1 MLTWIEHRGFG
12 RAVYNIYVDYFT
24 YPNLGLLSRANGLRN
39 VSEILTRQIGPSR
52 LRAVPCFVSTYH
64 PKYSIKQSHPTLSQ
78 TFIIAMKPPSVLR
91 VLSRPTALLKPHHS
105 PKIAQLPALDARQF
119 TVTTRRPFLPECLS
133 QTHTLIS
140 GLHGMTGLPWVA
152 TIPLFAFLVRTV
164 IHLPLSAYCY
174 NLKVKRLM
182 LYKESR
188 IAVEEKNARLED
200 REKSPQ
206 ERQRIQDKAVNL
218 LWRRMV
224 KQNKVQFWKSYVLYL
239 NVPTWVIVMETIR
252 RMTGTEDGMLSLIA
266 KQLTAQKGMQNPQ
279 FLTPDELV
287 PIEPSL
293 ATEGMLWFDN
303 LMIPDPL
310 SILPFI
316 LSGLLYV
323 MYSTRK
329 GIIDFQPPPGSTSEQ
344 LILVRS
350 VNELKAR
357 NLKVAA
363 LLIGPAT
370 LMFPSAMLLYWFS
383 SSLAAVT
390 LQYLFK
396 RWLRRSRILNIRVSK
411 SPDSNEKPQTQP
423 YRPPTMKELKA
434 QKRKNK

>member
-1 MLTWIEHRGFG
+1 
-12 RAVYNIYVDYFT
+12 
-24 YPNLGLLSRANGLRN
+24 
-39 VSEILTRQIGPSR
+39 
-52 LRAVPCFVSTYH
+52 
-64 PKYSIKQSHPTLSQ
+64 
-78 TFIIAMKPPSVLR
+78 MKPPRVLR
-91 VLSRPTALLKPHHS
+91 VLSRPTALLKPHH
-105 PKIAQLPALDARQF
+105 PPEIAQLPTLDARKF
-119 TVTTRRPFLPECLS
+119 TVTTRRPFLDECLS

-140 GLHGMTGLPWVA
+140 GIHGMTGLPWAA
-152 TIPLFAFLVRTV
+152 TIPLFAFIVR
-164 IHLPLSAYCY
+164 IFLHLPLTTYCY
-174 NLKVKRLM
+174 KLDVKRLE

-188 IAVEEKNARLED
+188 IAVEENARPED

-206 ERQRIQDKAVNL
+206 ERQRIKDKAVNL

-224 KQNKVQFWKSYVLYL
+224 KQNKVQYWKAYFLYF
-239 NVPTWVIVMETIR
+239 NVPIWVTIMETIR

-266 KQLTAQKGMQNPQ
+266 KPLTAQQGKQISEP
-279 FLTPDELV
+279 FTPDELV

-310 SILPFI
+310 SILPFV
-316 LSGLLYV
+316 LSGFVYM
-323 MYSTRK
+323 MYYTRK
-329 GIIDFQPPPGSTSEQ
+329 GIAAFHPPPGSTSE
-344 LILVRS
+344 LSILVRS
-350 VNELKAR
+350 LNERKAR
-357 NLKVAA
+357 TLKVGA

-390 LQYLFK
+390 MQYLFI
-396 RWLRRSRILNIRVSK
+396 RWLKRSRVLSIRVNK
-411 SPDSNEKPQTQP
+411 SPGNNQKPQTQP

>member
-1 MLTWIEHRGFG
+1 ME
-12 RAVYNIYVDYFT
+12 NE
-24 YPNLGLLSRANGLRN
+24 LRN
-39 VSEILTRQIGPSR
+39 VSGNFDASDRPEQAPG
-52 LRAVPCFVSTYH
+52 RALLPIHLSSSY
-64 PKYSIKQSHPTLSQ
+64 PPIIPNIKQSHPTLSQ

-105 PKIAQLPALDARQF
+105 PKIAQLPALDARKF

-174 NLKVKRLM
+174 KLKVKRLM

-224 KQNKVQFWKSYVLYL
+224 KQNKVQFWKSYVVYL

-266 KQLTAQKGMQNPQ
+266 KQLTARKGMQNPQ
-279 FLTPDELV
+279 FVTPDELV

-310 SILPFI
+310 SILPFVV
-316 LSGLLYV
+316 SGFLYV

-344 LILVRS
+344 LILVRII
-350 VNELKAR
+350 NELKAR
-357 NLKVAA
+357 ILKVGA

-390 LQYLFK
+390 LQYLLK
-396 RWLRRSRILNIRVSK
+396 RWLGRSQIPIIRVSK